1 MHHKV
6 HGIVK
11 RPLREGKRTPF
22 LFRVFSQFFFLR
34 ITWKTFSKNIW
45 VSGLCYF
52 SSFFDGPKLSD
63 LIDSY
68 LVLQIASN
76 LNWSK
81 SSLNAFC
88 LLSAPWLFYLLK
100 AWVTSLF
107 IYMKRNNHCTLKT
120 WSQNKRENY
129 TGPGWSEL
137 AAERVWRIIVGSFNS
152 VHLLFKDIL
161 FILQKP

>member
-100 AWVTSLF
+100 AWVTSFVYLYKKKYSLY
-107 IYMKRNNHCTLKT
+107 IKNLVAEQAGKLH
-120 WSQNKRENY
+120 WS
-129 TGPGWSEL
+129 GWSEL
-137 AAERVWRIIVGSFNS
+137 AAERVWRIIVGNFNS
-152 VHLLFKDIL
+152 VHLLFKNIL